1 MTFILT
7 SPAFRNGEAIP
18 SRYAKGG
25 DNLSP
30 PLAWENPPPRA
41 KSFVVLLED
50 PNAPF
55 MVFHHWGAYDIPGDA
70 LALAEGAG
78 AAGAGGLG
86 APRHAI
92 NTYGNA
98 HYDGPQPPPLHG
110 THHYHFR
117 LLALDVAEL
126 PLDARSSIESL
137 KQAAAP
143 HTLGEAQLIGTYK
156 AMLFGRHGEAAE
168 RPAFH

>member
-7 SPAFRNGEAIP
+7 SAAFANGEAIP
-18 SRYAKGG
+18 PRYAKSG
-25 DNLSP
+25 DNVSP
-30 PLAWENPPPRA
+30 PLAWENPPA
-41 KSFVVLLED
+41 GTKSFVLLLED

-55 MVFHHWGAYDIPGDA
+55 MVFQHWGAYDIPGDV

-78 AAGAGGLG
+78 SAQARGPD
-86 APRHAI
+86 APRHAV

-117 LLALDVAEL
+117 LLALDVPEL
-126 PLDARSSIESL
+126 PLDARSSIDSL
-137 KQAAAP
+137 KQVAAP
-143 HTLGEAQLIGTYK
+143 HVLGEAQLIGTYK
-156 AMLFGRHGEAAE
+156 TMLFARHPETE
-168 RPAFH
+168 RRPAFH